1 MLNITGDIL
10 AYLVRRTT
18 PYSSII
24 NNVFPGASSEEII
37 IRPDPSPKRETEYLD
52 GSGQS
57 SLSFAFY
64 TKSKDQKKA
73 REQLETFISVLNMCP
88 GFALTGAQF
97 VKLEA
102 VTMPVLVS
110 YNEAKEYVFT
120 ASFNLIFE

>member
-1 MLNITGDIL
+1 MLSIADNIRT
-10 AYLVRRTT
+10 YTNSRTT
-18 PYSSII
+18 PYSVIQ
-24 NNVFPGASSEEII
+24 NNVFPGASTEEII
-37 IRPDPSPKRETEYLD
+37 IRADPSPKREVEYLD

-73 REQLETFISVLNMCP
+73 REQLETFISVLDMCP